1 MVLKS
6 DNERITFIVDTLCT
20 IGLNH
25 KGASYAIHKLAFE
38 LANQG
43 HYVYILNEPLYP
55 HPNIMVIPTI
65 KVEHDNGW
73 WADYNWESFSYNPSR
88 TVSIYTQITWGN
100 PFNTI
105 HNVRWHLD
113 NYEPEKWDSYK
124 DDIIYNYGSFKIPDG
139 VSQKSLTVFDYNLDK
154 YYNTN
159 NSNRKGFGY
168 LFHKRTPEWGL
179 DFVKKFGA
187 TEIPHY
193 NGKQNLDY
201 LLKEFN
207 NYEYILTFD
216 DKSYYTT
223 AAALCGTKAII
234 LNPHENLTPNEYRQL
249 NPIQMCGVAYGMN
262 DIKWANET
270 IGLVRN
276 NLLELERKDKQTINN
291 FIEFWKSKLV

>member
-1 MVLKS
+1 
-6 DNERITFIVDTLCT
+6 
-20 IGLNH
+20 
-25 KGASYAIHKLAFE
+25 
-38 LANQG
+38 
-43 HYVYILNEPLYP
+43 
-55 HPNIMVIPTI
+55 MVIPTI

-249 NPIQMCGVAYGMN
+249 NRFHKVIKLLKTKNVVFWCLRKPNDSYIEEIEILKEPYFIKFDDKYVGAEDSHETYESKIYQESNWKVNDGHIGVLGQQVMAHEVLKKFNHNYP
-262 DIKWANET
+262 DK
-270 IGLVRN
+270 
-276 NLLELERKDKQTINN
+276 RK
-291 FIEFWKSKLV
+291 